1 MSILLRRFCF
11 LAPKDFKII
20 RLSNL
25 VILIVPDEGYYLI
38 VSDEGYY
45 LIVPDEG
52 YYLIVSDEVYYL
64 IVPDEDYRTVSESL
78 KVFGNM
84 AF

>member
-1 MSILLRRFCF
+1 
-11 LAPKDFKII
+11 
-20 RLSNL
+20 
-25 VILIVPDEGYYLI
+25 LIVPDEGYYLI
-38 VSDEGYY
+38 VSDEG
-45 LIVPDEG
+45 
-52 YYLIVSDEVYYL
+52 YYL